1 MDTFFFLYI
10 FYIYFIIYDFET
22 FKYEKCIFGRK
33 SNFFFLQIKK
43 YQKLNEIFK
52 IQETKLWKVSL
63 KSVCISRQRSFIS
76 KKKEEGWNDGKG
88 RGRPGLSGAVSI
100 SISCISSH
108 ISRAEVNFFRVDTS
122 NKAFQ
127 IYFRREKGEED
138 VSRVVSSPVHT
149 DNWVVR
155 ESFIVQG
162 ARLFIPFHSI
172 SLHRIPSFD
181 RKRRENDGSQMPP
194 TFFLLFYS
202 HIFIYFLLVYFF
214 FRVYMIYRGNSR
226 RGRHSLIRAIR
237 KRRRLR
243 TTHAAA

>member
-1 MDTFFFLYI
+1 MGKGGGGRGFPGPFRFRFPAFPRTFL
-10 FYIYFIIYDFET
+10 E
-22 FKYEKCIFGRK
+22 RK
-33 SNFFFLQIKK
+33 SISFGSTHR
-43 YQKLNEIFK
+43 
-52 IQETKLWKVSL
+52 TKH
-63 KSVCISRQRSFIS
+63 SRYI
-76 KKKEEGWNDGKG
+76 
-88 RGRPGLSGAVSI
+88 
-100 SISCISSH
+100 
-108 ISRAEVNFFRVDTS
+108 
-122 NKAFQ
+122 
-127 IYFRREKGEED
+127 RREKGEED

-214 FRVYMIYRGNSR
+214 FFVSIWSIVAILVEDATRWSEQSGNADL
-226 RGRHSLIRAIR
+226 GRHMQQPSHARLSSYIYSVTFFFVRSFFFSSHFIR
-237 KRRRLR
+237 KFLLFGGIQPVSDP
-243 TTHAAA
+243 TSNIASLCVF

>member
-1 MDTFFFLYI
+1 MGKGGEGRGFPGPFRFRFPAFPRTFL
-10 FYIYFIIYDFET
+10 E
-22 FKYEKCIFGRK
+22 RK
-33 SNFFFLQIKK
+33 SISFGSTHR
-43 YQKLNEIFK
+43 
-52 IQETKLWKVSL
+52 TKH
-63 KSVCISRQRSFIS
+63 SRYI
-76 KKKEEGWNDGKG
+76 
-88 RGRPGLSGAVSI
+88 
-100 SISCISSH
+100 
-108 ISRAEVNFFRVDTS
+108 
-122 NKAFQ
+122 
-127 IYFRREKGEED
+127 RREKGEED

-214 FRVYMIYRGNSR
+214 FFVSIWSIVAILVEDATRWSEQSGNADL
-226 RGRHSLIRAIR
+226 GRHMQQPSHA
-237 KRRRLR
+237 RLSSYIYSVTFFFVR
-243 TTHAAA
+243 SFFFFIAFHS

>member
-1 MDTFFFLYI
+1 MGKGGGGRGFPGPFRFRFPAFPRTFL
-10 FYIYFIIYDFET
+10 E
-22 FKYEKCIFGRK
+22 RK
-33 SNFFFLQIKK
+33 SISFGSTHR
-43 YQKLNEIFK
+43 
-52 IQETKLWKVSL
+52 TKH
-63 KSVCISRQRSFIS
+63 SRYI
-76 KKKEEGWNDGKG
+76 
-88 RGRPGLSGAVSI
+88 
-100 SISCISSH
+100 
-108 ISRAEVNFFRVDTS
+108 
-122 NKAFQ
+122 
-127 IYFRREKGEED
+127 RREKGEED

-226 RGRHSLIRAIR
+226 RGRHSRWSEQSGNADLGRHMQQPSHA
-237 KRRRLR
+237 RLSSYIYNSVTFFFVR
-243 TTHAAA
+243 SFFFFIAFHS

>member
-1 MDTFFFLYI
+1 MHLRS
-10 FYIYFIIYDFET
+10 
-22 FKYEKCIFGRK
+22 KKQ
-33 SNFFFLQIKK
+33 FFFLQIKK
-43 YQKLNEIFK
+43 YQKLNQIFK

-214 FRVYMIYRGNSR
+214 FVSIWSIVAILVEDATRWSEQSGNAADL
-226 RGRHSLIRAIR
+226 GRHMQQPSHA
-237 KRRRLR
+237 RLSILYI
-243 TTHAAA
+243 

>member
-1 MDTFFFLYI
+1 MGKGGGGRGFPGPFRFRFPAFPRTFL
-10 FYIYFIIYDFET
+10 E
-22 FKYEKCIFGRK
+22 RK
-33 SNFFFLQIKK
+33 SISFGSTHR
-43 YQKLNEIFK
+43 
-52 IQETKLWKVSL
+52 TKH
-63 KSVCISRQRSFIS
+63 SRYI
-76 KKKEEGWNDGKG
+76 
-88 RGRPGLSGAVSI
+88 
-100 SISCISSH
+100 
-108 ISRAEVNFFRVDTS
+108 
-122 NKAFQ
+122 
-127 IYFRREKGEED
+127 RREKGEED

-214 FRVYMIYRGNSR
+214 FFVSIWSIVAILVEDATRWSEQSGNADL
-226 RGRHSLIRAIR
+226 GRHMQQPSHARLSSYIYSVTFFFVRSFFFSSHFIR
-237 KRRRLR
+237 KFLLFRGIQPVSGPTSNIASLCVF
-243 TTHAAA
+243 

>member
-1 MDTFFFLYI
+1 MGKGGGGRGFPGPFRFRFPAFPRTFL
-10 FYIYFIIYDFET
+10 E
-22 FKYEKCIFGRK
+22 RK
-33 SNFFFLQIKK
+33 SISFGSTHR
-43 YQKLNEIFK
+43 
-52 IQETKLWKVSL
+52 TKH
-63 KSVCISRQRSFIS
+63 SRYI
-76 KKKEEGWNDGKG
+76 
-88 RGRPGLSGAVSI
+88 
-100 SISCISSH
+100 
-108 ISRAEVNFFRVDTS
+108 
-122 NKAFQ
+122 
-127 IYFRREKGEED
+127 RREKGEED

-214 FRVYMIYRGNSR
+214 FFVSIWSIVAILVEDATRWSEQSGNADL
-226 RGRHSLIRAIR
+226 GRHMQQPSHA
-237 KRRRLR
+237 RLSILYI
-243 TTHAAA
+243 

>member
-1 MDTFFFLYI
+1 MGKGGEGRGFPGPFRFRFPAFPRTFL
-10 FYIYFIIYDFET
+10 E
-22 FKYEKCIFGRK
+22 RK
-33 SNFFFLQIKK
+33 SISFGSTHR
-43 YQKLNEIFK
+43 
-52 IQETKLWKVSL
+52 TKH
-63 KSVCISRQRSFIS
+63 SRYI
-76 KKKEEGWNDGKG
+76 
-88 RGRPGLSGAVSI
+88 
-100 SISCISSH
+100 
-108 ISRAEVNFFRVDTS
+108 
-122 NKAFQ
+122 
-127 IYFRREKGEED
+127 RREKGEED

-214 FRVYMIYRGNSR
+214 FVSIWSIVAILVEDATRWSEQSGNAADL
-226 RGRHSLIRAIR
+226 GRHMQQPSHA
-237 KRRRLR
+237 RLSSYIYNSVTFFFVR
-243 TTHAAA
+243 SFFFFIAFHS

>member
-1 MDTFFFLYI
+1 MGKGGEGRGFPGPFRFRFPAFPRTFL
-10 FYIYFIIYDFET
+10 E
-22 FKYEKCIFGRK
+22 RK
-33 SNFFFLQIKK
+33 SISFGSTHR
-43 YQKLNEIFK
+43 
-52 IQETKLWKVSL
+52 TKH
-63 KSVCISRQRSFIS
+63 SRYI
-76 KKKEEGWNDGKG
+76 
-88 RGRPGLSGAVSI
+88 
-100 SISCISSH
+100 
-108 ISRAEVNFFRVDTS
+108 
-122 NKAFQ
+122 
-127 IYFRREKGEED
+127 RREKGEED

-214 FRVYMIYRGNSR
+214 FVSIWSIVAILVEDATRWSEQSGNAADL
-226 RGRHSLIRAIR
+226 GRHMQQPSHA
-237 KRRRLR
+237 RLSILYI
-243 TTHAAA
+243 

>member
-1 MDTFFFLYI
+1 MHL
-10 FYIYFIIYDFET
+10 
-22 FKYEKCIFGRK
+22 GRK

-63 KSVCISRQRSFIS
+63 KSVCISRQCSFIS
-76 KKKEEGWNDGKG
+76 KKKRRGLERWEREEEAGAF
-88 RGRPGLSGAVSI
+88 RGRFDFDFLHFLAHFSSGSQFLSGRHIEQSI
-100 SISCISSH
+100 PDIF
-108 ISRAEVNFFRVDTS
+108 A
-122 NKAFQ
+122 A
-127 IYFRREKGEED
+127 RREKRTY

-181 RKRRENDGSQMPP
+181 RKRRENDGSQIPP

-214 FRVYMIYRGNSR
+214 FVSIYDLSWQFSSR
-226 RGRHSLIRAIR
+226 TPLVDPSNQE
-237 KRRRLR
+237 
-243 TTHAAA
+243 TPT